1 MKVIISHD
9 VDHLTAREHLKDLI
23 IPKYIIRAKIE
34 LLSGK
39 ISMKEF
45 FARMNEIFKNK
56 WQNIEEVMELDRNH
70 KVPSTFFFGVS
81 NGLGLSY
88 SLQQAET
95 WIKRVI
101 ENGFEAGVHGI
112 SFNDPEKMKTE
123 FDHFKSLSQQEK
135 FGIRM
140 HYLRNDNNTL
150 DLIEKTQY
158 EFDSTIYKLEDPY
171 KIGELWEFP
180 LHIMEGYI
188 IENGKSWQSIN
199 LEQAKLNTLVR
210 IKEVEKKNLK
220 YLNILFHDR
229 YFTNAYKTWKDW
241 YVWLIEWLDN
251 NGYEFVSY
259 SQAVKELNG
268 KIKEVKK

>member
-34 LLSGK
+34 LFTGK
-39 ISMKEF
+39 ISLKEF
-45 FARMNEIFKNK
+45 FLRMGEIFKNK
-56 WQNIEEVMELDRNH
+56 WQNIEEVMELDKKHN
-70 KVPSTFFFGVS
+70 VQSTFFFGVN

-88 SLQQAET
+88 SLQQAEP

-101 ENGFEAGVHGI
+101 ENGFAAGVHGI
-112 SFNDPEKMKTE
+112 AFNDAAIMKTE
-123 FDHFKSLSQQEK
+123 FDRFKSISNQDQ

-140 HYLRNDNNTL
+140 HYLRNDESTL
-150 DLIEKTQY
+150 KLIEQTNY
-158 EFDSTIYKLEDPY
+158 EYDSSLYKMEDPH
-171 KIGELWEFP
+171 KVGKLWEFP

-199 LEQAKLNTLVR
+199 LKQAKQNTLDR
-210 IKEVEKKNLK
+210 IKEVEAKNLK

-229 YFTNAYKTWKDW
+229 YFTDAYKTWKEW
-241 YVWLIEWLDN
+241 YIWLIEWLESK
-251 NGYEFVSY
+251 GCEFINFN
-259 SQAVKELNG
+259 QAVSELNG
-268 KIKEVKK
+268 KSKKAL